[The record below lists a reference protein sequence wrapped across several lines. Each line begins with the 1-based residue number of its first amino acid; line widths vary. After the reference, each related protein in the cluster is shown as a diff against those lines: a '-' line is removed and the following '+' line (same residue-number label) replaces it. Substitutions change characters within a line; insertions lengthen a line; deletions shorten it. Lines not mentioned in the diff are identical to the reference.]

1 MLFAIKNKQGLISF
15 FENKFNMGLF
25 GDSDTGVMK
34 SSDDDVPYRATREII
49 KEAPYLEKIISRRD
63 NIMDKLDEY
72 PDSEFYETRKKELSP
87 ILKQIEELEKNI
99 RKNVRKI
106 SKEQYERLP
115 FEVKETVN
123 LLNY

>member
-1 MLFAIKNKQGLISF
+1 
-15 FENKFNMGLF
+15 MGLF

-72 PDSEFYETRKKELSP
+72 PDSEFYEIRKKELSP

-99 RKNVRKI
+99 RKNIRKI

>member
-15 FENKFNMGLF
+15 FENIFNMGLF
-25 GDSDTGVMK
+25 GDSDTGILK
-34 SSDDDVPYRATREII
+34 PSDDDVPYRATREII

-72 PDSEFYETRKKELSP
+72 PDSEFYEMRKKELSP

-123 LLNY
+123 LINY

>member
-1 MLFAIKNKQGLISF
+1 
-15 FENKFNMGLF
+15 MGLF

-34 SSDDDVPYRATREII
+34 SSDDDVSYRATREII

-72 PDSEFYETRKKELSP
+72 PDSEFYELRKKELSP

-123 LLNY
+123 LLN